1 MAEEP
6 PILNIL
12 APHSRRAALEREFTR
27 RKALTAALG
36 GAASLYLAGCGGTSG
51 GGGAQQAA
59 PIAKDAKVEAGPM
72 LMANWPDYT
81 DPKTYKDYTA
91 AVGPDVKVEGFGSN
105 SELVAKL
112 SAGGSEYDIV
122 VPSGSYVPQLA
133 QKGLARELD
142 HSLIPNLKNLQ
153 PKFTKNVHDPGNK
166 YSVTK
171 DYGIT
176 TFYYRKDVVPNPP
189 DTLLGWFQLLP
200 KLKGKNV
207 NFIEG
212 AAETLPLPLLALGLS
227 PTTTNAADYEKAMQL
242 MMAAKP
248 AIKTINS
255 TYIERLSRGQ
265 IDVGLGWNG
274 DIARGAA
281 EAKKKGVD
289 IGMFVPQDRGWTWT
303 DDWVIAAGGKNPV
316 AAHKWINYML
326 DPKVAGQEWNY
337 VVYPIPVIG
346 ADQYADPKVAKNTM
360 TNIPQDVIATYSM
373 GKLTPELTDM
383 QAKYYGQFR
392 AA

>member
-1 MAEEP
+1 MAEDQP
-6 PILNIL
+6 TLKIL

-36 GAASLYLAGCGGTSG
+36 GAASLYLAGCGGKSG
-51 GGGAQQAA
+51 GGAEKAA
-59 PIAKDAKVEAGPM
+59 PIAADAKVEAGPL

-81 DPKTYKDYTA
+81 DPATYKAYTA

-133 QKGLARELD
+133 EKGLARELD

-153 PKFTKNVHDPGNK
+153 KKFTENVHDPGNK

-176 TFYYRKDVVPNPP
+176 TFYYRTDAVPNPP
-189 DTLLGWFQLLP
+189 DTLLGWFELLP
-200 KLKGKNV
+200 KLKGKNI

-212 AAETLPLPLLALGLS
+212 AAETLPLPLLALGLE
-227 PTTTNAADYEKAMQL
+227 PTSVDEADYEKAMEL
-242 MMAAKP
+242 MMGAKP

-255 TYIERLSRGQ
+255 TYIERLGRGQ

-281 EAKKKGVD
+281 EAKKKGVE

-316 AAHKWINYML
+316 AAHKWINEML
-326 DPKVAGQEWNY
+326 DPKNAGREWNY
-337 VVYPIPVIG
+337 VVYPIPVVG
-346 ADQYADPKVAKNTM
+346 AEEFADPKIAKNPM
-360 TNIPQDVIATYSM
+360 TNIPEDVIANYSM
-373 GKLTPELTDM
+373 GNLSPELTEI
-383 QAKYYGQFR
+383 QSKYYGKFR
-392 AA
+392 AG